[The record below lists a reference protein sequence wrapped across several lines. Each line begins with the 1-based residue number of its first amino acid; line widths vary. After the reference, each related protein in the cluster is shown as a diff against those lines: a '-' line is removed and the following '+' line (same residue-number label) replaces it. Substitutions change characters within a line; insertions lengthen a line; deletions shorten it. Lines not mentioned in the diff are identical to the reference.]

1 MQRFE
6 FRAMGSA
13 CEIVLAGVDKK
24 ESKTLAALAVKDV
37 ARIERKFS
45 RYQPESVVSKINAQA
60 GLGLTVCDEETSA
73 LIDYADAVYRSSG
86 GLFDVT
92 SGVLRKAWDFDR
104 AEVPS
109 QEAIFE
115 LLKLVGWHR
124 VDREDDAVFL
134 PEQGMQLDFGGIG
147 KEYAAD
153 AASELLNEQGVR
165 HGYVNLGGDLRIIGP
180 KPSGEPW
187 TIGIRD
193 PRKPGSMIASIPVS
207 SGAIATSGDYER
219 FFELAGQR
227 YCHIINPKSGWPVS
241 FWRSITVLAPLATT
255 AGSCATIAM
264 LLEKQGVTYLK
275 KSGFNYLAI
284 DQNGKLYH
292 NH

>member
-24 ESKTLAALAVKDV
+24 ESKILAALAMKDV

-45 RYQPESVVSKINAQA
+45 RYQPESVISKINAQA

-109 QEAIFE
+109 QKMLFE
-115 LLKLVGWHR
+115 LLKLVGWEH
-124 VDREDDAVFL
+124 VEREGSVVRL
-134 PEQGMQLDFGGIG
+134 PEVGMQLDFGGIG

-153 AASELLNEQGVR
+153 AAAELLNEQGVR

-241 FWRSITVLAPLATT
+241 FWRSVTVLAPLATT

>member
-1 MQRFE
+1 
-6 FRAMGSA
+6 MGSA

-92 SGVLRKAWDFDR
+92 SGVLRKAWNFDR

-109 QEAIFE
+109 QKMLFK

-124 VDREDDAVFL
+124 VEREDDAVFL

-153 AASELLNEQGVR
+153 AAAELLNEQGVR

-193 PRKPGSMIASIPVS
+193 PRHPERTIASIPVS
-207 SGAIATSGDYER
+207 SGAITTSGDYER
-219 FFELAGQR
+219 FFELAGRR
-227 YCHIINPKSGWPVS
+227 YCHLINPKSGWPVS
-241 FWRSITVLAPLATT
+241 FWRSVTVLAPLATT

-275 KSGFNYLAI
+275 KSAFNYLAI

>member
-24 ESKTLAALAVKDV
+24 ESKTLAALAMKDV

-45 RYQPESVVSKINAQA
+45 RYQPESVISKINAQA
-60 GLGLTVCDEETSA
+60 GIGWSACDEETSA
-73 LIDYADAVYRSSG
+73 LLDYADAVYRSSG

-92 SGVLRKAWDFDR
+92 SGVLRKAWDFDC

-109 QEAIFE
+109 QKMLFE
-115 LLKLVGWHR
+115 LLKLVGWEH
-124 VDREDDAVFL
+124 VEREGSVVRL
-134 PEQGMQLDFGGIG
+134 PEVGMQLDFGGIG
-147 KEYAAD
+147 KEYATD

-193 PRKPGSMIASIPVS
+193 PRHPERTIASIPVS
-207 SGAIATSGDYER
+207 SGAITTSGDYER

>member
-1 MQRFE
+1 
-6 FRAMGSA
+6 MGNA
-13 CEIVLAGVDKK
+13 CEIVLAGLDKN
-24 ESKTLAALAVKDV
+24 ESKTLAALAMKEV
-37 ARIERKFS
+37 ARIERKYS
-45 RYQPESVVSKINAQA
+45 RYQPESVISKINAQA
-60 GLGLTVCDEETSA
+60 GIGWSACDEETSA
-73 LIDYADAVYRSSG
+73 LLDYADAVFRSSG

-92 SGVLRKAWDFDR
+92 SGVLRKAWNFDR
-104 AEVPS
+104 AEVPL
-109 QEAIFE
+109 QKTLFG
-115 LLKLVGWHR
+115 LLKLVGWEH
-124 VDREDDAVFL
+124 VEREGSAVRL
-134 PEQGMQLDFGGIG
+134 PEKGMQLDFGGIG

-153 AASELLNEQGVR
+153 AAAELLNEQGVR

-241 FWRSITVLAPLATT
+241 FWRSVTVLAPLTTT
-255 AGSCATIAM
+255 AGSCSTIAM
-264 LLEKQGVTYLK
+264 LLEAEGRSYLK
-275 KSGFNYLAI
+275 ASGFGYLAI
-284 DQNGKLYH
+284 DQTGRMYH